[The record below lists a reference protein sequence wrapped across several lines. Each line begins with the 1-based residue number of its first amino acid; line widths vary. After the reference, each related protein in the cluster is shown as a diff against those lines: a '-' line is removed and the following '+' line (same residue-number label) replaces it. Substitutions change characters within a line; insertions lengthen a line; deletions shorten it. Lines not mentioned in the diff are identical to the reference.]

1 MAGGHDPG
9 VKRYSVCFRQDRNL
23 TFRQLRLVRKIAL
36 DGVCEPELLTIAAS
50 AEKFS
55 EHPLARAVMRE
66 AEERS
71 L

>member
-1 MAGGHDPG
+1 VLSTGPEPHLSTAAP
-9 VKRYSVCFRQDRNL
+9 
-23 TFRQLRLVRKIAL
+23 VRKIAL
-36 DGVCEPELLTIAAS
+36 DGLSEPELLTIAAS